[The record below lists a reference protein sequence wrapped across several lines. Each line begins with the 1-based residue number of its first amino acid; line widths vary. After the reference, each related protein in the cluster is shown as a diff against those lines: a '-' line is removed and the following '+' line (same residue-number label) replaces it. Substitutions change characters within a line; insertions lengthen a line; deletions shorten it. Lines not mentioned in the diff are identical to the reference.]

1 MYGSRFS
8 FFIFYLF
15 LQVIFLLLFFC
26 SPSKNNSVSTPN
38 SSQERSPTEEQ
49 FRNSCSS
56 FIPYSI
62 QPLPSFHFFFAK
74 EIPKSTKL
82 IKQAITKAYIRLL
95 FFFFYICLRIY
106 VSSFCIFCWLYLKF
120 SRFHLSDLLYFAY
133 TFFVSFLSRNSV
145 DIYSNI
151 FAPFQSPAPE
161 FNYFEIIITY
171 IYLYIYLNSSRFLCS
186 LTYVAVERNDIF
198 EKPRPNQDRSYFE
211 KSLKYNRLPFS
222 SYNEHIIT

>member
-56 FIPYSI
+56 FISYSI

-82 IKQAITKAYIRLL
+82 IKQALTKAYIRLL
-95 FFFFYICLRIY
+95 FFFFIFVYAYMSPLFVFFVGYTLSFLDFTYLIYYTLRIR
-106 VSSFCIFCWLYLKF
+106 FLFPFFHAILLTFIAIFSHRSK
-120 SRFHLSDLLYFAY
+120 AQP
-133 TFFVSFLSRNSV
+133 RNS
-145 DIYSNI
+145 
-151 FAPFQSPAPE
+151 
-161 FNYFEIIITY
+161 II
-171 IYLYIYLNSSRFLCS
+171 S
-186 LTYVAVERNDIF
+186 
-198 EKPRPNQDRSYFE
+198 K
-211 KSLKYNRLPFS
+211 
-222 SYNEHIIT
+222 

>member
-1 MYGSRFS
+1 MS
-8 FFIFYLF
+8 
-15 LQVIFLLLFFC
+15 LLF
-26 SPSKNNSVSTPN
+26 V
-38 SSQERSPTEEQ
+38 
-49 FRNSCSS
+49 
-56 FIPYSI
+56 
-62 QPLPSFHFFFAK
+62 
-74 EIPKSTKL
+74 
-82 IKQAITKAYIRLL
+82 
-95 FFFFYICLRIY
+95 
-106 VSSFCIFCWLYLKF
+106 
-120 SRFHLSDLLYFAY
+120 
-133 TFFVSFLSRNSV
+133 FFVGYILSFLDFTYLIYYTCVYVLCFLSFTQFCCV

>member
-1 MYGSRFS
+1 MYGLCFS

-15 LQVIFLLLFFC
+15 LQVIFFLLFFC
-26 SPSKNNSVSTPN
+26 SSSKNNSVSTPN
-38 SSQERSPTEEQ
+38 SSQERSPIPEEQ
-49 FRNSCSS
+49 FHNSCSS

-82 IKQAITKAYIRLL
+82 IKQALTKAYIRLL

-133 TFFVSFLSRNSV
+133 TFFASFLSRNSV
-145 DIYSNI
+145 VLTFIAI
-151 FAPFQSPAPE
+151 FSHRSKAQPRNS
-161 FNYFEIIITY
+161 II
-171 IYLYIYLNSSRFLCS
+171 S
-186 LTYVAVERNDIF
+186 
-198 EKPRPNQDRSYFE
+198 K
-211 KSLKYNRLPFS
+211 
-222 SYNEHIIT
+222 